1 MKALLL
7 AAMLLLSPGAQD
19 VFTQSQQGPPPAQSQ
34 QGPPPAQGQQTP
46 TPTPNQPGPT
56 LVVEEVVFEGNQ
68 VFSSEELKR
77 QLRLVSEGGWL
88 RMFGKRNVYTR
99 EAFQE
104 DAVNLLKY
112 VTDRGYL
119 RASIGEPKIRFVNIA
134 DAARTTGDVPI
145 RLIIPITE
153 GPLHKLGKLEV
164 QDGAVLTPEQARGQ
178 FPIKAGEVINAGLMD
193 EALNRLRKYYGR
205 LGYLQFAPTIN
216 FKFSPA
222 VNNESVADITIK
234 LNEGTRFRLG
244 RLEFSGNLWTLD
256 LPLRRMIPLNEGD
269 IFDYGLLEVGVDR
282 LNRTGLF
289 DPIKLTD
296 VVFTYDQARGIADVE
311 IRLTERDVQRV
322 DLSGGAG
329 VTVGYSV
336 GLDYTNFN
344 LTGRLDSFVAQTRLG
359 NLERFISGRYGA
371 TLLTPRPVTLSFS
384 GSFQQ
389 FIFVDA
395 QTGGDNQRPLYVQTS
410 GGAVA
415 GATIPLAKGRNS
427 LASATRASLF
437 YSLNFNTI
445 EDLVAERASNISDI
459 QQSNI
464 RLASLTPAL
473 TRDTLERSFDPL
485 RGQLLTA
492 GVEVVGR
499 ALGANLNTVRP
510 WIDFRQ
516 FIPLNQGLF
525 RDERNVFGY
534 RLRAAYI
541 SAYGQPFDATTLS
554 VINGV
559 PIFSRFFVGG
569 EAEVRGYP
577 INSIAPVAR
586 VDRSLVIGDNPPI
599 LLRSDVQP
607 IGGDTQLIANA
618 EYRLPIRSRLSAA
631 AFFDIGSSFNAQR
644 LNVQQ
649 FISPVQLTPPTPN
662 SFLLTTVS
670 PLGEV
675 ANQIPNYRVSL
686 GVELRVLVP
695 VANLPLRLIFA
706 YNPNA
711 QTNPPPLTLLAPEKK
726 FVFVIGFGRTL

>member
-7 AAMLLLSPGAQD
+7 AAMLLLSPSAQD
-19 VFTQSQQGPPPAQSQ
+19 VFTQSQQGPPPAQ
-34 QGPPPAQGQQTP
+34 GQQTP
-46 TPTPNQPGPT
+46 PPAPNQSGPT

-68 VFSSEELKR
+68 VFSSAELKR

-88 RMFGKRNVYTR
+88 RMFGKRNEYTR
-99 EAFQE
+99 ERFQE

-153 GPLHKLGKLEV
+153 GPLHKLGKLEI
-164 QDGAVLTPEQARGQ
+164 QDATVLTADQARAQ
-178 FPIKAGEVINAGLMD
+178 FPIKTGDVINAGLMD

-216 FKFSPA
+216 FKFSPT
-222 VNNESVADITIK
+222 VNNETVTDITIK
-234 LNEGTRFRLG
+234 LNEGMRFRLG
-244 RLEFSGNLWTLD
+244 RLEFSGNFWTLD

-322 DLSGGAG
+322 DFSGGAG
-329 VTVGYSV
+329 ATVGYSV

-344 LTGRLDSFVAQTRLG
+344 LTGRLDSFAAQTRLG
-359 NLERFISGRYGA
+359 NLERFISARYGV

-395 QTGGDNQRPLYVQTS
+395 QTSEDNRPLYVQTS
-410 GGAVA
+410 GGLIA

-437 YSLNFNTI
+437 YSLNFNSL
-445 EDLVAERASNISDI
+445 EDLAALRAANLSEV
-459 QQSNI
+459 QQENI

-473 TRDTLERSFDPL
+473 TRDTLERAFDPL

-499 ALGANLNTVRP
+499 AIGANLNTVRP

-516 FIPLNQGLF
+516 FIPLNRGLY

-534 RLRAAYI
+534 RLRAAHI
-541 SAYGQPFDATTLS
+541 SAYGRRFDATTLS

-577 INSIAPVAR
+577 INSIAPLAR
-586 VDRSLVIGDNPPI
+586 VERSLVIGDNPPI

-618 EYRLPIRSRLSAA
+618 EYRVPIRSRLSAA

-644 LNVQQ
+644 LQEQQ
-649 FISPVQLTPPTPN
+649 FISPAQLNPPTPN
-662 SFLLTTVS
+662 SFLVTTVS
-670 PLGEV
+670 PLGDV
-675 ANQIPNYRVSL
+675 ADQIPNYRVSL

-711 QTNPPPLTLLAPEKK
+711 QTNPPPLTLLAREKK

>member
-7 AAMLLLSPGAQD
+7 AAMLLLSPSAQD
-19 VFTQSQQGPPPAQSQ
+19 VFTQSQQGPPPAQ
-34 QGPPPAQGQQTP
+34 GQQTP
-46 TPTPNQPGPT
+46 PPAPNQSGPT

-68 VFSSEELKR
+68 VFSSAELKR

-88 RMFGKRNVYTR
+88 RMFGKRNEYTR
-99 EAFQE
+99 ERFQE

-153 GPLHKLGKLEV
+153 GPLHKLGKLEI
-164 QDGAVLTPEQARGQ
+164 QDATVLTADQARAQ
-178 FPIKAGEVINAGLMD
+178 FPIKTGDVINAGLMD

-216 FKFSPA
+216 FKFSPT
-222 VNNESVADITIK
+222 VNNETVTDITIK
-234 LNEGTRFRLG
+234 LNEGMRFRLG
-244 RLEFSGNLWTLD
+244 RLEFSGNFWTLD

-322 DLSGGAG
+322 DFSGGAG
-329 VTVGYSV
+329 ATVGYSV

-344 LTGRLDSFVAQTRLG
+344 LTGRLDSFAAQTRLG
-359 NLERFISGRYGA
+359 NLERFISARYGV

-395 QTGGDNQRPLYVQTS
+395 QTSEDNRPLYVQTS
-410 GGAVA
+410 GGLIA

-437 YSLNFNTI
+437 YSLNFNSL
-445 EDLVAERASNISDI
+445 EDLAALRAANLSEV
-459 QQSNI
+459 QQENI

-473 TRDTLERSFDPL
+473 TRDTLERAFDPL

-499 ALGANLNTVRP
+499 AIGANLNTVRP

-516 FIPLNQGLF
+516 FIPLNRGLY

-534 RLRAAYI
+534 RLRAAHI
-541 SAYGQPFDATTLS
+541 SAYGRRFDATTLS

-577 INSIAPVAR
+577 INSIAPLAR
-586 VDRSLVIGDNPPI
+586 VERSLVIGDNPPI

-618 EYRLPIRSRLSAA
+618 EYRVAIRSRLSAA

-644 LNVQQ
+644 LQEQQ
-649 FISPVQLTPPTPN
+649 FISPAQLNPPTPN
-662 SFLLTTVS
+662 SFLVTTVS
-670 PLGEV
+670 PLGDV
-675 ANQIPNYRVSL
+675 ADQIPNYRVSL

-711 QTNPPPLTLLAPEKK
+711 QTNPPPLTLLAREKK